1 MTVWLAGMEITA
13 DRLNDYTADD
23 SISSGLTV
31 ASGWSSSGFS
41 AIRSKGTVVVDIILT
56 RTGADIDGS
65 TGNPTDVELCT
76 LPEGWRPPVVME
88 TIFGNNV
95 TLGGVVINTTGVCT
109 LRTTNTQ
116 NVNNGNTIR
125 IHATFNLTGAS

>member
-41 AIRSKGTVVVDIILT
+41 AVRSKGTVTVDIILT
-56 RTGADIDGS
+56 RTGSTISGS
-65 TGNPTDVELCT
+65 TGNSADVELCT

-88 TIFGNNV
+88 TLYGNNQ
-95 TLGGVVINTTGVCT
+95 TFGGCVINTSGVIT

-116 NVNNGNTIR
+116 DVANGNTIR
-125 IHATFNLTGAS
+125 VHATFNLTGAS